1 MEKNQKMGM
10 KDKKGGAALNSM
22 LLTLVQV
29 VTTVLGIIVTK
40 LLSVHFSL
48 EDYGTYSQALLITS
62 TVTSIS
68 ILGLTNATN
77 YYYNR
82 TEDTIYRKKY
92 ISTIFSIQYLVGV
105 VSAIFLIV
113 FRSAIAEA
121 FGNGR
126 LKNVILVV
134 AFTPLLTNLIA
145 MYQNLFVSIGE
156 AKKIAARNFIVSV
169 VKLLAVI
176 MACFVIKNIVTVLVV
191 ILITDVFQV
200 LYFAVMFSKDQW
212 PIRLQNS
219 EKNLVIEILKFSI
232 PMAVYVMTN
241 SLSRDIDKYVIS
253 AFSDTAT
260 LAIYSNAAKVLPF
273 DLLTAS
279 LITVLVPIITRQI
292 NQGQKHE
299 AQKLFKLYL
308 RIGYILTC
316 TFVGGAIAVARY
328 LMLFLYDEKYMAG
341 YPIFV
346 IYLLVDMIRFANVT
360 TILIG
365 SGKTKTLITIS
376 VVTLALNAV
385 CNVVA
390 FLLFGMIGP
399 AVTTLV
405 LTFLMNLLLL
415 HFGAK
420 EIETS
425 VLHLFDIKE
434 MSIIGIQIIIF
445 GTLAHI
451 LSNRLSGIGLSSF
464 FILAISFGSYV
475 IVMFLLNAKRIISC
489 LKSLNQYK

>member
-113 FRSAIAEA
+113 
-121 FGNGR
+121 
-126 LKNVILVV
+126 V

-219 EKNLVIEILKFSI
+219 EKDLVIEILKFSI

-346 IYLLVDMIRFANVT
+346 IYLFVDMIRFANVT
-360 TILIG
+360 TILSG
-365 SGKTKTLITIS
+365 SGKTKTLMTIS

-434 MSIIGIQIIIF
+434 MSIIGIQIFIF
-445 GTLAHI
+445 GTLVHI
-451 LSNRLSGIGLSSF
+451 LSNRLSDIGLSTF